1 MTTIVEPKQHIAQLW
16 GKQWVREDQIYRLMK
31 YVLQVEHEG
40 KVLLHNVVTG
50 QLVVLEDEEAN
61 MLEVIPTRYSSV
73 MEQLVIE
80 HYLVPVD
87 YDEHQQVINLRS
99 ILRKFVIESSLDPI
113 ALTRYTILPT
123 TACNARCYYCYEH
136 GIPAFTMTKQIADDT
151 VKFIADHCGIERKI
165 SIRWYGGE
173 PTVAAYRIDQICKG
187 IRERDIQYSS
197 SITTNGYLFDGEMVS
212 RARELWN
219 LKNAMICVD
228 GTEKNYNEVKAF
240 VNAKDNPYQRVLRNI
255 GLLLEQ
261 GVSVSLRMNFDLGN
275 YRDFKDVLTEA
286 LQRFQGNKL
295 LQVYAFPVK
304 GEYPDKYGRVMHGSE
319 DWFDEKIA
327 ELNDLA
333 RAADLFHRTIDLP
346 SLFFSTCN
354 AGSPHFMVITPQG
367 ELARCTGVFSHKDQ
381 IVGSVTDGVMD
392 QTYWKSWNQFAE
404 LSKCVNCPLFPSCVQ
419 IERCP
424 GKNDCFLKE
433 TFRQYEE
440 VVKNRFKHFVNK
452 NGRVKGEMPHGI
464 TGTEGRI
471 CLN

>member
-1 MTTIVEPKQHIAQLW
+1 MITVVKPKENIDKLW
-16 GKQWVREDQIYRLMK
+16 GKQRVKNQATYRMMR
-31 YVLQVEHEG
+31 YVLRVDHDS

-50 QLVVLEDEEAN
+50 RLVVLDRAEMTA
-61 MLEVIPTRYSSV
+61 LENLPMAYKPVIA
-73 MEQLVIE
+73 QLVSE

-87 YDEHQQVINLRS
+87 YDEHWQVINLRN
-99 ILRKFVIESSLDPI
+99 ILRKFVIASTLNPI
-113 ALTRYTILPT
+113 AITRYTILPT
-123 TACNARCYYCYEH
+123 TACNARCYYCCEH
-136 GIPAFTMTKQIADDT
+136 GIPTFTMTKQIADDT
-151 VKFIADHCGIERKI
+151 VKFIADYCGEERKI

-187 IRERDIQYSS
+187 IRERGIQYSS
-197 SITTNGYLFDGEMVS
+197 SITTNGYLFDEEMAS

-228 GTEKNYNEVKAF
+228 GTERNYNEVKSFA
-240 VNAKDNPYQRVLRNI
+240 NAKDNPYQRVLRNI

-261 GVSVSLRMNFDLGN
+261 GVSVALRMNFDLVN
-275 YRDFKDVLTEA
+275 HRDFKDILTEA

-295 LQVYAFPVK
+295 LQVYAFPIK
-304 GEYPDKYGRVMHGSE
+304 GEHPDKYGRVMHGSE
-319 DWFDEKIA
+319 AWFDEKIA

-333 RAADLFHRTIDLP
+333 RAAELFHRTIDLP

-367 ELARCTGVFSHKDQ
+367 ELGRCTGVFSHKDQ
-381 IVGSVTDGVMD
+381 IVGSVTDGVVD
-392 QTYWKSWNQFAE
+392 QAYWKSWIQFAD
-404 LSKCVNCPLFPSCVQ
+404 LPKCVNCPLFPSCIQ

-440 VVKNRFKHFVNK
+440 VVKNAFKHFANK
-452 NGRVKGEMPHGI
+452 KVD
-464 TGTEGRI
+464 
-471 CLN
+471 